1 MTFKEYLEVIGGM
14 ILILSFISPVIFIL
28 IKAKIMPSVQ
38 SAIRRSIEEKSKEN
52 EEHIIK
58 IVSDYNDKIVKEIQE
73 KDDREIKLR
82 SENFI
87 NKIDSLRYIFERNEA
102 DRQRENQMVCDVLD
116 SLKLE
121 VVNLSKVMVEH
132 QSKIMQNQED
142 IREIKRKI

>member
-58 IVSDYNDKIVKEIQE
+58 IVSDYNDKVVKEIQE

-87 NKIDSLRYIFERNEA
+87 SKIDSLRYIFERNEE
-102 DRQRENQMVCDVLD
+102 DRQRENKMVCDVLD

-132 QSKIMQNQED
+132 QSKIIQNQED